1 MKLCPRKHKQRL
13 DIFFIIPQRDACPL
27 SPQTDMFMRELSEL
41 LEKMQVQG
49 IVKGWGT
56 EELFHLAGL

>member
-1 MKLCPRKHKQRL
+1 
-13 DIFFIIPQRDACPL
+13 
-27 SPQTDMFMRELSEL
+27 MRELSEL